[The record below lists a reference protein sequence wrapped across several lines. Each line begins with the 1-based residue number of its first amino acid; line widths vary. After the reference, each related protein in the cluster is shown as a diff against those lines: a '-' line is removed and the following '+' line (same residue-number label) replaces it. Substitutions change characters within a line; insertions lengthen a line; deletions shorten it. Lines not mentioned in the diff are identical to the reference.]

1 MLSRVASAV
10 YWMARYIE
18 RAENTA
24 RLINVNTNLVLDTP
38 RGISPG
44 WAPLI
49 MITGN
54 EALFEKAHG
63 APNERSVVQF
73 LMVDRDNSGSIL
85 SSLSLARE
93 NARTVRDIV
102 PREAWEEVNNLYLFA
117 RDNLQSGLSQR
128 GRYDY
133 LRRIVGGTQQITGLL
148 AGTMSND
155 HAYNFLRMGRNLER
169 SDMTAR
175 IIDVRSASLLPQQ
188 TELTPFE
195 NIQWMSV
202 LKSLSAYQMYR
213 RHMQARVQRPAVLRF
228 LLQDRSFP
236 RAFCHCMGE
245 VEAALRQLPR
255 SARAL
260 GLVAQTQHRVLV
272 TDVGVLVQEAL
283 HEYIDVLELALAN
296 LDREITAT
304 YFTPQR
310 APSCA
315 TASQQ

>member
-1 MLSRVASAV
+1 
-10 YWMARYIE
+10 MARYIE

-38 RGISPG
+38 KGISPG

-49 MITGN
+49 MISGS
-54 EALFEKAHG
+54 EALFKEAHAG
-63 APNERSVVQF
+63 PSERSVVQF
-73 LMVDRDNSGSIL
+73 LLADRDNSGSIL
-85 SSLSLARE
+85 SSLSSARE

-133 LRRIVGGTQQITGLL
+133 LRRIVSGAQQITGLL

-155 HAYNFLRMGRNLER
+155 HAYDFLFMGRNLER
-169 SDMTAR
+169 ADMTIR

-188 TELTPFE
+188 PELTPFE

-213 RHMQARVQRPAVLRF
+213 RHLQARVQRAAVLRF
-228 LLQDRSFP
+228 LLQDRNFP
-236 RAFCHCMGE
+236 RAFCHCLGE
-245 VEAALRQLPR
+245 VESALGHLPR
-255 SARAL
+255 STRAL
-260 GLVAQTQHRVLV
+260 GLVTQTQHRVLA
-272 TDVGVLVQEAL
+272 TDVGTLAQEAL
-283 HEYIDVLELALAN
+283 HEYVDVLELALAD
-296 LDREITAT
+296 LDREITTA

-310 APSCA
+310 GPARAAA
-315 TASQQ
+315 TQQ